1 VVIVLVHD
9 KAHELARA
17 LRQAPEFQALLAA
30 QVKLNAD
37 ALSHKMFRDY
47 RQKEIAYQTA
57 VMAGQSPNE
66 AEVQSLQKLAE
77 IVNLNSL
84 VREYIQAEARFGVIF
99 ADVQRIMG
107 DAVKEISALYKEDEG
122 EGGSN

>member
-1 VVIVLVHD
+1 MLVHD

-17 LRQAPEFQALLAA
+17 LRQAPEFQTLLAA

>member
-1 VVIVLVHD
+1 MLVHD

-30 QVKLNAD
+30 QGKLNAD